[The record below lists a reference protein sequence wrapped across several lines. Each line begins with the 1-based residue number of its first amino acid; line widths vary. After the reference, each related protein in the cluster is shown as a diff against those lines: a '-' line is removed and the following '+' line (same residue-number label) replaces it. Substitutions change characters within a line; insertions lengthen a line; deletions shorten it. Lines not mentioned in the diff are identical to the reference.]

1 MLRFGAGAIM
11 RDRRANQAQQRAYSP
26 NANSYNRACGA
37 CLRGRGYTV
46 N

>member
-11 RDRRANQAQQRAYSP
+11 RDRRANQAQKLAYRL
-26 NANSYNRACGA
+26 NGYSYHHACG